1 MAYIPQLKVLSDA
14 QVAKLH
20 EKGVEI
26 LQRFGMQVEDPEIRT
41 MLVDAGNRC
50 EGDRIYFDPD
60 FIQKVIENNQH
71 PILLKSPK
79 GSAVELAMGKTLT
92 HSTGGAPWMV
102 DGVTGKRRNA
112 LSQDLVDC
120 IKLMNQLPNLDLP
133 CALVYPDDVAP
144 NITQFVQTAM
154 MLEHSSKPIDGPGI
168 STAINGKY
176 IAELFKLYGHTE
188 DNPIGMAHISPESPL
203 MLPKEITDTMR
214 HIVGAGIP
222 VSALSA
228 PMGGLTAPL
237 TVLGTV
243 AQCHAEILAFA
254 AVAYLINPKTAII
267 YASRCF
273 FANMKTGESILGLPE
288 TGYSSA
294 IAAQLA
300 NYLGWTSDFY
310 GFAGTSCALDQ
321 QTGYEKMMNGMLP
334 ALAGA
339 TLITGYGSIGSVMCA
354 SLSQLVLDD
363 EMAGMVKRVMRPN
376 SAFDFDKFDEEEI
389 DEYLG
394 FDAIECV
401 VDEGEIFL
409 EQEHTVEYLYKDEI
423 YVPKVGFDSLFAEYI
438 KRGEP
443 SITAVAEEKAK
454 SLLAKDDVA
463 PIDAALKAEVEQLI
477 AAAEREM

>member
-1 MAYIPQLKVLSDA
+1 MAFIPQLKIQSDA
-14 QVAKLH
+14 QIAKLH
-20 EKGVEI
+20 EKGLEI
-26 LQRFGMQVEDPEIRT
+26 LQKYGMQIEDPEIRT
-41 MLVDAGNRC
+41 WLVDAGNKC
-50 EGDRIYFDPD
+50 EDDRIYFDPD
-60 FIQKVIENNQH
+60 FIQKVIENNAH
-71 PILLKSPK
+71 PILLTSPK
-79 GSAVELAMGKTLT
+79 GATVELAIGKTLT
-92 HSTGGAPWMV
+92 HSTGGAPFMV
-102 DGVTGKRRNA
+102 DGITGKRRDA
-112 LSQDLVDC
+112 VSQDLVDC

-133 CALVYPDDVAP
+133 CALVYPSDVDP
-144 NITQFVQTAM
+144 KVTQFVQTTM

-188 DNPIGMAHISPESPL
+188 DKPIGMANISPQSPL
-203 MLPKEITDTMR
+203 MIPKEISDTMR
-214 HIVGAGIP
+214 HVIGAGIP

-228 PMGGLTAPL
+228 PMGGLTAPM

-254 AVAYLINPKTAII
+254 AVAYLINPKCPII
-267 YASRCF
+267 YGSRCF

-300 NYLGWTSDFY
+300 NYMGWESDFY

-339 TLITGYGSIGSVMCA
+339 TLVTGFGSIGSVMCA
-354 SLSQLVLDD
+354 SLSQLVLDN
-363 EMAGMVKRVMRPN
+363 EMAGMVKRIMRPN
-376 SAFDFDKFDEEEI
+376 FGMDFEGEDLD
-389 DEYLG
+389 DYLG
-394 FDAIECV
+394 YGAIEEV
-401 VDEGEIFL
+401 LEDDITFLEAEHTIEHLTGEIYIP
-409 EQEHTVEYLYKDEI
+409 E
-423 YVPKVGFDSLFAEYI
+423 VGFDSMFAEYL

-454 SLLAKDDVA
+454 ALLAKDEVA
-463 PIDAALKAEVEQLI
+463 PIDPALKAEVDKLI
-477 AAAEREM
+477 ASAEKDM